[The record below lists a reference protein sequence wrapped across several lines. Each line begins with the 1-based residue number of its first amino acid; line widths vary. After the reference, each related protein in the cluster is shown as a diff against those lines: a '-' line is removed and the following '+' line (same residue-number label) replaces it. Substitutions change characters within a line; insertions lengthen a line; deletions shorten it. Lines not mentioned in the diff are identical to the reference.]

1 MAGNRD
7 PKETVSLEELLMS
20 KIIEQKALVNYLG
33 GTKKMPSLRANRD
46 KFIVRAE
53 KK

>member
-7 PKETVSLEELLMS
+7 PKETVSLEELLMG
-20 KIIEQKALVNYLG
+20 KVIEQEALANLLG
-33 GTKKMPSLRANRD
+33 VTKKMPSLRAKLD